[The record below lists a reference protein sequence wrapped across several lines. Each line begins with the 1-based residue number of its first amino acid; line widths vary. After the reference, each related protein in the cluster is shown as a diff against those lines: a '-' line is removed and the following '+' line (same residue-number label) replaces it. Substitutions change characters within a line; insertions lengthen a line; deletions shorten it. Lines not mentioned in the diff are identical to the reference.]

1 MAVVLIQTIYL
12 RRGFDTVCIL
22 LELSLRVQQRIR
34 LCVRVDMVKAIQR
47 LVLHVLVKG
56 LLAWALR

>member
-12 RRGFDTVCIL
+12 RRGFDTVSIL